1 MTIRPGGSGL
11 PLLPFYCL
19 LRGER
24 SPRSLASLLMARRS
38 VSFRI
43 IDARSGEPLPGF
55 PSFPSFS
62 AAHKERGHAQGSVSF
77 PLSVAR
83 F

>member
-1 MTIRPGGSGL
+1 
-11 PLLPFYCL
+11 
-19 LRGER
+19 
-24 SPRSLASLLMARRS
+24 MARRS

-43 IDARSGEPLPGF
+43 IDARTGLPLPGF

-62 AAHKERGHAQGSVSF
+62 AARSEAGHVQSSVPF
-77 PLSVAR
+77 PLSVGR